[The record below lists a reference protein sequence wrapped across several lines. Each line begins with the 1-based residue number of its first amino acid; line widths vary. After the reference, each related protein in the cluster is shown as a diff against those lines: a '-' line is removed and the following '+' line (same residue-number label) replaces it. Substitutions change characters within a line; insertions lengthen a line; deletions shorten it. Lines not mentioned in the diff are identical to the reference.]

1 MDDEKNR
8 KKDAAP
14 ENKDEQTGDGLAIG
28 AGMGLAL
35 GLALG
40 SAIKR

>member
-1 MDDEKNR
+1 MDDEKTE
-8 KKDAAP
+8 KKDAVP
-14 ENKDEQTGDGLAIG
+14 ENKDEQTGGGLAIG

-35 GLALG
+35 G